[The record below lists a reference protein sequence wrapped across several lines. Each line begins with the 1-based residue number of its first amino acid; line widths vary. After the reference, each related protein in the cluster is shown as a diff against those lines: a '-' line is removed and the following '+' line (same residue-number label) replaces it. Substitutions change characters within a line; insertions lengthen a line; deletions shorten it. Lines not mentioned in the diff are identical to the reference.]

1 MIHDE
6 KEKKEEKKGT
16 KGEKEG
22 GNRTGETGVD
32 LATAAMDSVMPVL
45 VLGLRSKI
53 RGRAPAPPEE
63 LLPVCCAIVYAG
75 EGNKTI

>member
-1 MIHDE
+1 M
-6 KEKKEEKKGT
+6 K
-16 KGEKEG
+16 KEG

-45 VLGLRSKI
+45 VLGLRSRI
-53 RGRAPAPPEE
+53 RGRAAPAPPEE

>member
-1 MIHDE
+1 V
-6 KEKKEEKKGT
+6 K
-16 KGEKEG
+16 KEG